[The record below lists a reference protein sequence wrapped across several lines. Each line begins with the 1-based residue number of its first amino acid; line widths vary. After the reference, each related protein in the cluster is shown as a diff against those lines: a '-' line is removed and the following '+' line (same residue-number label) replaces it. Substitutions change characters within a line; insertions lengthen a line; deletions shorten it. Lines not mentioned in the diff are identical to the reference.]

1 MDKLEENPDI
11 ILLDINMPGIDGFG
25 VCKEIR
31 NKQLPQYCF

>member
-1 MDKLEENPDI
+1 
-11 ILLDINMPGIDGFG
+11 MPGIDGFG